1 MYASVMSTK
10 RGPRRSSLGPDSGD
24 ADVRLM
30 WSEMATI
37 SPGCSDGSTAPAALV
52 TINVRT
58 PSAATT
64 RMPKPTSLGG

>member
-1 MYASVMSTK
+1 
-10 RGPRRSSLGPDSGD
+10 
-24 ADVRLM
+24 M

-37 SPGCSDGSTAPAALV
+37 SPGEKAGSTAPEALL

-64 RMPKPTSLGG
+64 RTPNPTSDGG